1 VAEVTRV
8 LIADEHAVVRAG
20 LAKILEAEPNIRIVG
35 EARNGSEAIDKSIE
49 LNPDIILMDVF
60 MPGCNGLE
68 SMVAIKERIPEVKII
83 IMTVSESK
91 EELCEVLKLG
101 AIGYLV
107 KSASEDELLGAVKR
121 AFAGEIILPLNLV
134 TALIDEIREEPTLLR
149 LSAREKQVL
158 DLLEE
163 CLSDAEIARRLFISE
178 RTVRTYLRRLL
189 DKLHLKNRV
198 EAAVYAAR
206 RHTT

>member
-1 VAEVTRV
+1 MRV

-20 LAKILEAEPNIRIVG
+20 LAKILEAEPEIRIVG

-49 LNPDIILMDVF
+49 LNPDIILMDIF
-60 MPGCNGLE
+60 MPGCSGLE
-68 SMVAIKERIPEVKII
+68 AMVAIKERIPEVKII
-83 IMTVSESK
+83 IMTMSESK
-91 EELCEVLKLG
+91 EDLCEALKLG

-107 KSASEDELLGAVKR
+107 KSASEDELLEAVKR
-121 AFAGEIILPLNLV
+121 AFAGEIILPLNIV

>member
-1 VAEVTRV
+1 MRV

-20 LAKILEAEPNIRIVG
+20 LAKILEAEPDIRIVG
-35 EARNGSEAIDKSIE
+35 DARNGSEAIDKSIE
-49 LNPDIILMDVF
+49 LNPDIILMDIF

-68 SMVAIKERIPEVKII
+68 AMAAIKERIPEVKII
-83 IMTVSESK
+83 IMTMSESK
-91 EELCEVLKLG
+91 EDLCQALKLG
-101 AIGYLV
+101 AVGYLV
-107 KSASEDELLGAVKR
+107 KRVSEDELLEAVKR
-121 AFAGEIILPLNLV
+121 AFAGEVILPLNLV
-134 TALIDEIREEPTLLR
+134 TALIDEIHEESTLLR

>member
-1 VAEVTRV
+1 MRV

-20 LAKILEAEPNIRIVG
+20 LAKILEAEPEIRIVG

-49 LNPDIILMDVF
+49 LNPDIILMDIF
-60 MPGCNGLE
+60 MPGCSGLE
-68 SMVAIKERIPEVKII
+68 AMVTIKERIPEVKII
-83 IMTVSESK
+83 IMTMSESK
-91 EELCEVLKLG
+91 EDLCEALKLG

-107 KSASEDELLGAVKR
+107 KSASEDELLEAVKR
-121 AFAGEIILPLNLV
+121 AFAGEIILPLNIV